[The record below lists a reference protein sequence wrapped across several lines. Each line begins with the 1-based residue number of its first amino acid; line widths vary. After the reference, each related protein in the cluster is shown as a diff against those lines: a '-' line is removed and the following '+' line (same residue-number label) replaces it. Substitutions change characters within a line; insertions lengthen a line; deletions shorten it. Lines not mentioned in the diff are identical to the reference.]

1 MTSLVPRA
9 WVRGYTYDMRNNYI
23 TYIGAMWLHFNR
35 LRMAALS
42 TGVPTCSLAQ
52 LQVQDIE
59 KQKQYRRIDNRLTE
73 SGNARSEQRL
83 LSR

>member
-1 MTSLVPRA
+1 MS
-9 WVRGYTYDMRNNYI
+9 NNYI
-23 TYIGAMWLHFNR
+23 MYIGAMWRR